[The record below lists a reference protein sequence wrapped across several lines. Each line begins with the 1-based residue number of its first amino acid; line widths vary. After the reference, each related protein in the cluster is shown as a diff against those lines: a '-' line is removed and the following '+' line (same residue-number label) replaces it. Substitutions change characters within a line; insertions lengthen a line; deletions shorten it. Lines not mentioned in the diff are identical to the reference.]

1 MQVTQSDQF
10 DLQRLSL
17 PVFVPPRSK
26 PKRSKSLAGKRNCD
40 FGEVL
45 RSLQTQPP
53 THLPGVFPEDEDIDE
68 EDYEERP
75 ISQTFSCHVV
85 TVVFPSGTQTSVIVD
100 EEDQTLRQVRR
111 ELEKERPTAGL
122 VFCYKVGPQEVA
134 IAAEQENTLF
144 KDLLMTTNLRASVRD
159 ESLCLFL
166 ATPKF
171 EESRTTEKADNEL
184 MREYVHMWTLSEG
197 DIKDRILLFHQG
209 RVDLYESELVFLSMD
224 GALECRL
231 RLNDIRNLQFLEGE
245 PNTIVLV
252 CSPYT
257 QVPDTAVK
265 FLSDQGTSQFVKYA
279 LPYIYAMAG
288 SAQVLETR
296 AAESRATESRHYFV
310 RKVNHY
316 GFKQKRLVWLE
327 LLNFKLHISDLS
339 MKNHKIYEMR
349 RLAHFV
355 RRGDQ
360 EKKLSILFKE
370 GSNQKDLH
378 LVFSSLEELNEF
390 FAIAEESLM
399 LKLDGKLQIK
409 KTLFFTQQLSNVRR
423 PGKMQRKY
431 SWLSQESTDIVT
443 HMSEFE
449 YLFNVVIDSFMG
461 YDKRIIALNSSAG
474 TLTVLSSEGKSLKQM
489 SFATILRLS
498 NDLEDLRRLTLTD
511 ELTGKSVLIFSS
523 VYLKIL
529 FCSVIYT
536 VIRPELVVAETQETV
551 NKEELRVFVGTW
563 NLGHCCPDKS
573 SLQEWVKNP
582 ELQDVAALGFQESA
596 KSKRAKWLQ
605 TLTAYMETNGLKLLS
620 FIPMWEMFLVIFT
633 RKGLNIS
640 NLSVTAKPT
649 GIANMIGNKG
659 GCVATFK
666 VQETSFCF
674 LSCHLAARPQHILT
688 RNQNAKDLFSIRFEH
703 LDLDFATEFDYLF
716 WFGDLNYRLD
726 KEYNTAVEMLRSGA
740 YSDLRDCDQLLK
752 EQNANRSFVN
762 FQEGQL
768 NFPPTYRYI
777 RLKNEWSNKRN
788 QTPSWTDRILY
799 RSFREISLLKYEA
812 ALNCMAS
819 DHRPVSAE
827 FAVKVSPWFVP
838 STLPRPGEDPLFA
851 VVEFTELD
859 ITCEDLA
866 GTTHGQIVFFAPF
879 LQSTPSTPQFGVT
892 GPEIKH
898 SLQEKEI
905 PILTSAVSDFRYLR
919 EQRVILVLYLST
931 KDRTD
936 VAGLASLP
944 LFSLF
949 SSAIQITPS
958 RDPRSTFISDEF
970 LEVEAVL
977 ECAGRRVGNVH
988 GKWNFSL
995 CHKSQQDH

>member
-10 DLQRLSL
+10 DVQRLSL
-17 PVFVPPRSK
+17 PVFVPPRVKS
-26 PKRSKSLAGKRNCD
+26 KRSKSLAQERNCD

-75 ISQTFSCHVV
+75 ISQTFACHVV
-85 TVVFPSGTQTSVIVD
+85 TVVFPSGTQTSVIVG

-111 ELEKERPTAGL
+111 ELEKERPTTGL
-122 VFCYKVGPQEVA
+122 VFCYKVGPQEVV
-134 IAAEQENTLF
+134 ISPEHENTLF
-144 KDLLMTTNLRASVRD
+144 KVLLMTTNLRASVRD

-166 ATPKF
+166 AMPKL
-171 EESRTTEKADNEL
+171 EESRTVEKADNEL
-184 MREYVHMWTLSEG
+184 MREFVHMWTLSEG
-197 DIKDRILLFHQG
+197 EVKDRILLFHQG

-245 PNTIVLV
+245 QNTIVLV
-252 CSPYT
+252 CSPNT
-257 QVPDTAVK
+257 QVSDTAVK
-265 FLSDQGTSQFVKYA
+265 FLSDNGSSQFVKHA

-288 SAQVLETR
+288 SGQVLETR

-349 RLAHFV
+349 KLAHFV

-409 KTLFFTQQLSNVRR
+409 KTLFFTQQLSNVRK
-423 PGKMQRKY
+423 PGRLQRKY

-443 HMSEFE
+443 RMSDSE

-461 YDKRIIALNSSAG
+461 HDRRIVALNPSER
-474 TLTVLSSEGKSLKQM
+474 TLTVLSSEGKSIKNLPF
-489 SFATILRLS
+489 STILSLC
-498 NDLEDLRRLTLTD
+498 NDMEDLRRLTLTD
-511 ELTGKSVLIFSS
+511 EQIGKLVFIFSS
-523 VYLKIL
+523 VYLKTL
-529 FCSVIYT
+529 FCNVIYT
-536 VIRPELVVAETQETV
+536 VIRPELVVPERQETV
-551 NKEELRVFVGTW
+551 HKQDLRVFVGTW

-573 SLQEWVKNP
+573 SLQEWIKNP

-605 TLTAYMETNGLKLLS
+605 TLTVYMEANGLKLLS

-659 GCVATFK
+659 GVVATFK

-674 LSCHLAARPQHILT
+674 LSCHLAARPQNVLT
-688 RNQNAKDLFSIRFEH
+688 RNQNAKDLFSIKFEH
-703 LDLDFATEFDYLF
+703 LDLDFTTEFDYLF

-726 KEYNTAVEMLRSGA
+726 KEYNTTVEMLASGA
-740 YSDLRDCDQLLK
+740 YRELRDCDQLLK
-752 EQNANRSFVN
+752 EQIANRSFVN

-799 RSFREISLLKYEA
+799 RSFREVCLLNYEA

-827 FAVKVSPWFVP
+827 FSVEVNPWFVP
-838 STLPRPGEDPLFA
+838 AVLPRPGEDPLFA
-851 VVEFTELD
+851 VVEFTELEVA
-859 ITCEDLA
+859 CEDLA
-866 GTTHGQIVFFAPF
+866 GATHGQVVFFAPF

-892 GPEIKH
+892 GPEIQH

-905 PILTSAVSDFRYLR
+905 PILTSAVADFRYLR
-919 EQRVILVLYLST
+919 EQRVIVALYLST

-944 LFSLF
+944 LFPLF
-949 SSAIQITPS
+949 SSSIQTTAQI
-958 RDPRSTFISDEF
+958 DPRSTFISDEF
-970 LEVEAVL
+970 PEFEAVL
-977 ECAGRRVGNVH
+977 ESAGRRVGSVQ
-988 GKWNFSL
+988 GRWNFSL